1 MAQYDNINAGAFPQV
16 KESVKIAAGQNL
28 AIGTVLGKKTSS
40 GEYYAVDSSKSDGT
54 QTAVAVLLIDCN
66 ATSAAKFAPVAFT
79 GEFNK
84 DLAKFGGTDTLAKHE
99 DALRARSIYFHSVG
113 AVNTGDA
120 V

>member
-16 KESVKIAAGQNL
+16 KESVKIAAGQTL
-28 AIGTVLGKKTSS
+28 TIGTVLGKKTSS
-40 GEYYAVDSSKSDGT
+40 GEYYAVDSTKSDGT

-66 ATSAAKFAPVAFT
+66 ANSAAKYAPVAFT

-84 DLAKFGGTDTLAKHE
+84 DLAKFGGTDNLAKHD
-99 DALRARSIYFHSVG
+99 DALRARSIFFRSVG
-113 AVNTGDA
+113 AINNGDS